1 MYASFM
7 GKSKIIKELVDSPK
21 FQMFSARERTF
32 ASHFGFVLIKL
43 FGFPLETTQR
53 LLRPARSIFLR
64 NIDKSLKDKPVNVL
78 DIGCS
83 IGTDCFALARER
95 KNWRILGVDIDK
107 TSVNLANQI
116 KGILGLE
123 NVDFR
128 LFNILEENLYTDKFG
143 IVTIFETLEHIK
155 EDKKVIQIINKLLVN
170 GGHLIVGV
178 PYSRKEV
185 EEFTSPKAA
194 FKLVREGNVDGEFI
208 GGYHWRDGYNEQ
220 SLTTLLEGEGF
231 RVTGAKCVSV
241 PKAIA
246 KYNNTYTFPL
256 FYPLSRL
263 LGPFSKN
270 IIAIVVEAI
279 KIK

>member
-7 GKSKIIKELVDSPK
+7 GKRKIIKELVDSPK

-43 FGFPLETTQR
+43 FGFPLETRQR

-64 NIDKSLKDKPVNVL
+64 NIGKSLKDKPVNVL

-95 KNWRILGVDIDK
+95 KNWQILGVDIDK
-107 TSVNLANQI
+107 TGVNLANQI

-128 LFNILEENLYTDKFG
+128 LFNILEDNLGTDKFD
-143 IVTIFETLEHIK
+143 IVTIFEALEHIK
-155 EDKKVIQIINKLLVN
+155 EDKKAIQIINKLLVN

-178 PYSRKEV
+178 PYSDSV

-208 GGYHWRDGYNEQ
+208 GGYHWRDGYNAQ

-231 RVTGAKCVSV
+231 KVTGVKCVSV
-241 PKAIA
+241 PKAID

-263 LGPFSKN
+263 LSPFSKN
-270 IIAIVVEAI
+270 RVSIVVEAI